1 MHSSSLIAFMSSE
14 NTELK
19 SREIWYRNGMLSER
33 QFYRDGLRDGERKA
47 WYDSGQLFVHEYFRA
62 GVRNG
67 RRTTWHSNGVPE
79 EREFYRDGWLDGE
92 RRSWHKNGQLRI
104 RQLYFHGE
112 SHINQGRNPIHQ
124 EFDMNGVAVKFHF
137 SNNRL
142 PEIKIGIS
150 RLKKL
155 SRNRRVRL
163 FDTVLIFDLAKH
175 IFALVRS

>member
-1 MHSSSLIAFMSSE
+1 MDTIDFKKDITYKAK
-14 NTELK
+14 TTP
-19 SREIWYRNGMLSER
+19 EIINVPKM
-33 QFYRDGLRDGERKA
+33 
-47 WYDSGQLFVHEYFRA
+47 LFVMVD
-62 GVRNG
+62 GKG
-67 RRTTWHSNGVPE
+67 GPE
-79 EREFYRDGWLDGE
+79 SSDKSDTEFQQAMQAIFGIVYTIKFWDKKYAPPKGY
-92 RRSWHKNGQLRI
+92 SK
-104 RQLYFHGE
+104 FTMA
-112 SHINQGRNPIHQ
+112 PIEALWWSGNNQ

-155 SRNRRVRL
+155 SRNRLVRL